1 MSICERPVTQ
11 NQPSILEG
19 ALNVN
24 VLAPGSMILG
34 VPRRVLHRFPK
45 ENATI
50 MKSIAHEYHEI
61 GFTQAGGRFRRRSQ
75 GDQVRFTSR
84 CAELG
89 LSVLPPLADESNHVE
104 NIFLENAETMDVFLT
119 HATEEETALF
129 THNLYMDM
137 YKAHSEGVVY
147 GDRWSE
153 NILITPKGNIVNIDF
168 DIEIFGSY
176 AIEFEAAQVAYY
188 ILAGAKSKVI
198 PQLAKLLS
206 VPYANLD
213 LRYIEAFLRGHAKHF
228 DSNKKYGNL
237 KEEVN
242 VLVELMHK
250 EYESY
255 RRG

>member
-1 MSICERPVTQ
+1 
-11 NQPSILEG
+11 
-19 ALNVN
+19 
-24 VLAPGSMILG
+24 
-34 VPRRVLHRFPK
+34 
-45 ENATI
+45 
-50 MKSIAHEYHEI
+50 
-61 GFTQAGGRFRRRSQ
+61 
-75 GDQVRFTSR
+75 
-84 CAELG
+84 
-89 LSVLPPLADESNHVE
+89 VLPPLADESNHVE

-176 AIEFEAAQVAYY
+176 AKEFEAAQVAYY

-213 LRYIEAFLRGHAKHF
+213 LRYIETFLRGHAKHF